1 MLPIQQIEKEIV
13 KNLEPLQPERI
24 ILFGLYANC
33 RKSDAWAV
41 GYTCF
46 SITRTPET
54 LKYLAATRTLVPR
67 LSWLYEFQGS
77 RSYSNCC
84 YAVMSEMVTRASRL
98 MLPFKPLLMA
108 ASDDKGSLSWSA
120 SLDAVGSLLCGVL
133 WSKFETL
140 GWSVVQMELL
150 TQKGLFNIESES

>member
-1 MLPIQQIEKEIV
+1 MICRSHL
-13 KNLEPLQPERI
+13 LQRHPHS
-24 ILFGLYANC
+24 G
-33 RKSDAWAV
+33 DAQVSGGHEDTGPAAV
-41 GYTCF
+41 M
-46 SITRTPET
+46 
-54 LKYLAATRTLVPR
+54 A
-67 LSWLYEFQGS
+67 YEFQGS
-77 RSYSNCC
+77 RLYSNCC
-84 YAVMSEMVTRASRL
+84 YAMMSEMVTRASRL

-108 ASDDKGSLSWSA
+108 TPDDKGPLSWSA